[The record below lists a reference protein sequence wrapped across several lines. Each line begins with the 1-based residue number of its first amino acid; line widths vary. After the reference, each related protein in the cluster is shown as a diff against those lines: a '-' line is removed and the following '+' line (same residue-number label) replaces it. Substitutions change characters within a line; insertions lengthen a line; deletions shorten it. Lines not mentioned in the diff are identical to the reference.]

1 MADETIFSKIIRHE
15 IPSDIRYQDDDITVF
30 ADIAPKAKVHLL
42 IVPNRVIPSV
52 NELEDGDAALIG
64 KMVLTAKRIAKE
76 MGFAENGYRL
86 VINCGEDGGQEVPHL
101 HLHLLGG
108 EKLRIVGA
116 GF

>member
-64 KMVLTAKRIAKE
+64 KMVLTAKKIAKE

-86 VINCGEDGGQEVPHL
+86 VINCGKDGGQDVPHL

>member
-86 VINCGEDGGQEVPHL
+86 VINCGKDGGQEVPHL

-108 EKLRIVGA
+108 EKLRIGGA

>member
-86 VINCGEDGGQEVPHL
+86 VINCGKDGGQEVPHL

-108 EKLRIVGA
+108 EKLRIVGV

>member
-52 NELEDGDAALIG
+52 NELEDDDAALIG

-86 VINCGEDGGQEVPHL
+86 VINCGKDGGQEVPHL

>member
-1 MADETIFSKIIRHE
+1 MADETIFSEIIRHE

-86 VINCGEDGGQEVPHL
+86 VINCGKDGGQEVPHL